1 VDLILLTAL
10 SPSSRMEKRRT
21 NESHDVRLRLAHW
34 ALAAARI
41 YYERRKE
48 EDSNQQH
55 QARDGAAVERMRA
68 R

>member
-1 VDLILLTAL
+1 
-10 SPSSRMEKRRT
+10 MEKRRT